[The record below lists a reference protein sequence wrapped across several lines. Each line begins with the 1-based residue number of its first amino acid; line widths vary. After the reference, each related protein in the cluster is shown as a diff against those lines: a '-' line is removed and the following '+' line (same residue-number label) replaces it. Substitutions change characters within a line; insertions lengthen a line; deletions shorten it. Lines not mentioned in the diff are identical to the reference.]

1 MHPLTSY
8 IFVSDVDSFCRNTI
22 VVKSLFHLFQ
32 CAVSAASLNM
42 GTAVNDKNFHKI
54 IFYMMQIYYF
64 LTYHSESAYME
75 AAQYL

>member
-1 MHPLTSY
+1 
-8 IFVSDVDSFCRNTI
+8 
-22 VVKSLFHLFQ
+22 
-32 CAVSAASLNM
+32 M

-75 AAQYL
+75 AALSPEPHANIGYFTLTYLLFHFNIFAI